1 MNHMGTSVAEYLGQR
16 TDVDFPIITPIIFPE
31 RIRRK
36 INWTDDNSCPAC
48 PLSNG
53 NKCKKLVSGL
63 EPVCS
68 VRKSDGTLW
77 INCSER
83 LCSTKKDL
91 PLNEHQKNILLQVG
105 RHIFSPETTA
115 SDICVKREE
124 RLSVIEGTTYNA
136 DYIITLRSGHSEFS
150 GPDRLIL
157 EMQGG
162 GETTNTGAQTTHIQT
177 WKGLAT
183 PTNAILRQ
191 ETQAST
197 LETNAWRR
205 QQEQF
210 IVKGNIAMKT
220 WKGYGIAF
228 CVGTLLYDYLMN
240 KLASA
245 NLPNLKDYNWTLA
258 LITFK
263 EDRSQPPTAGPI
275 PLVVDE
281 NRLLY
286 TNYQTFV
293 QALINQGEPSLDAFR
308 GRFINLDNEIVQIP

>member
-1 MNHMGTSVAEYLGQR
+1 MGVSVAEYYGQR
-16 TDVDFPIITPIIFPE
+16 TDVDAPIIQPITIPA
-31 RIRRK
+31 RVGGSIPWGH
-36 INWTDDNSCPAC
+36 NCPTC
-48 PLSNG
+48 PFSAG
-53 NKCKKLVSGL
+53 NQCKKLKSGN
-63 EPVCS
+63 EPVCA

-77 INCSER
+77 LNCSER

-91 PLNEHQKNILLQVG
+91 PLNDHQKKILFQVG
-105 RHIFSPETTA
+105 QHIFSPTVNPD
-115 SDICVKREE
+115 DICVKREE
-124 RLSVIEGTTYNA
+124 RLSVIEGTKYNA
-136 DYIITLRSGHSEFS
+136 DYIITLREGRSEFS

-162 GETTNTGAQTTHIQT
+162 GETTNTGEQTRYIQSWKRMATFSNGYLRAENGAQ
-177 WKGLAT
+177 
-183 PTNAILRQ
+183 
-191 ETQAST
+191 T

-240 KLASA
+240 KLESA
-245 NLPNLKDYNWTLA
+245 NLPDLRQYNWTLA
-258 LITFK
+258 LIAFK
-263 EDRSQPPTAGPI
+263 EDTSQAPVPGPI
-275 PLVVDE
+275 PLIVDE
-281 NRLLY
+281 DRLLY

-308 GRFINLDNEIVQIP
+308 GEFLSLNNNVVNIP

>member
-1 MNHMGTSVAEYLGQR
+1 MGTTVAEYLGMR
-16 TDVDFPIITPIIFPE
+16 TDVDTPVIFPVIIPPKVG
-31 RIRRK
+31 RSIG
-36 INWTDDNSCPAC
+36 WTDDNPCPTC
-48 PLSNG
+48 PFSSG
-53 NKCKKLVSGL
+53 NSCKKLVSGN

-91 PLNEHQKNILLQVG
+91 PLNPHQKNILLQTG
-105 RHIFSPETTA
+105 RYIFSPTV
-115 SDICVKREE
+115 SPDDICVKREE
-124 RLSVIEGTTYNA
+124 RLSVIEGTKYNA
-136 DYIITLRSGHSEFS
+136 DYIITLRQGRSDFS

-162 GETTNTGAQTTHIQT
+162 GETTNTGVQTTHIQE
-177 WKGLAT
+177 WKRMPS
-183 PTNAILRQ
+183 PTNEFLRQ

-228 CVGTLLYDYLMN
+228 CIGSLLYDYLMN
-240 KLASA
+240 KLSFA
-245 NLPNLKDYNWTLA
+245 NLPDLRDYNWTLA

-263 EDRSQPPTAGPI
+263 EDQSSPPTAGAI
-275 PLVVDE
+275 PLIVDE
-281 NRLLY
+281 EKLLY

-293 QALINQGEPSLDAFR
+293 QALINQGEPSISAFR
-308 GRFINLDNEIVQIP
+308 GSFINLNNQDVYIP

>member
-1 MNHMGTSVAEYLGQR
+1 MSTCVAEYLGQR
-16 TDVDFPIITPIIFPE
+16 TDVDDPRIEPIIIPPKVGR
-31 RIRRK
+31 RISWSDE
-36 INWTDDNSCPAC
+36 NPCPTCPFTSGNS
-48 PLSNG
+48 
-53 NKCKKLVSGL
+53 CKKLVSGN

-68 VRKSDGTLW
+68 VRKPDGTLW

-83 LCSTKKDL
+83 LCSTKKDI
-91 PLNEHQKNILLQVG
+91 PLCEHQQSILHQVG
-105 RHIFSPETTA
+105 KHIFSPSTNAEE
-115 SDICVKREE
+115 ICVKREE
-124 RLSVIEGTTYNA
+124 RLSVIEGTKYNA
-136 DYIITLRSGHSEFS
+136 DYIITLREGRSEYS

-162 GETTNTGAQTTHIQT
+162 GETTNTGDQTAQIQS
-177 WKGLAT
+177 WKSM
-183 PTNAILRQ
+183 TNYSNEILRTF
-191 ETQAST
+191 TQAST

-245 NLPNLKDYNWTLA
+245 NLPDLREYNWTLA

-263 EDRSQPPTAGPI
+263 ENLAAPVTSGPI
-275 PLVVDE
+275 PLIVDE
-281 NRLLY
+281 DRLLY

-293 QALINQGEPSLDAFR
+293 QALINQGEPSLNAFR
-308 GRFINLDNEIVQIP
+308 GTFINLSNNEIEIP

>member
-1 MNHMGTSVAEYLGQR
+1 MSTCVAEYLGQR
-16 TDVDFPIITPIIFPE
+16 TDVDDPRIEPIIIPPKVGG
-31 RIRRK
+31 RISWSDE
-36 INWTDDNSCPAC
+36 NPCPTCPFTSGNS
-48 PLSNG
+48 
-53 NKCKKLVSGL
+53 CKKLVSGN

-68 VRKSDGTLW
+68 VRKQDGTLW

-83 LCSTKKDL
+83 LCSTKKGI
-91 PLNEHQKNILLQVG
+91 PLCEYQQSILHQVG
-105 RHIFSPETTA
+105 KHIFSPDINAEE
-115 SDICVKREE
+115 ICVKREE
-124 RLSVIEGTTYNA
+124 RLSVIEGTKYNA
-136 DYIITLRSGHSEFS
+136 DYIITLREGRSAYS

-162 GETTNTGAQTTHIQT
+162 GETTNTGVQTAQIQS
-177 WKGLAT
+177 WKRTA
-183 PTNAILRQ
+183 NYSNEILRTY
-191 ETQAST
+191 TQAST

-245 NLPNLKDYNWTLA
+245 NLPDLREFNWTLA

-263 EDRSQPPTAGPI
+263 ENPAAPVVPGPI
-275 PLVVDE
+275 PLIVDE
-281 NRLLY
+281 DRLLY

-293 QALINQGEPSLDAFR
+293 QALINQGEPSLNAFR
-308 GRFINLDNEIVQIP
+308 GTFINLNNSEIEIP

>member
-1 MNHMGTSVAEYLGQR
+1 MGVRVAEYFGQR
-16 TDVDFPIITPIIFPE
+16 TDLDAPSIVPIEIPPKSGDGKAQW
-31 RIRRK
+31 RGG
-36 INWTDDNSCPAC
+36 C
-48 PLSNG
+48 PLCPFSSG
-53 NKCKKLVSGL
+53 NECKKLKSGN

-83 LCSTKKDL
+83 LCSTKKNL
-91 PLNEHQKNILLQVG
+91 PLTPHQSDILLQVA
-105 RHIFSPETTA
+105 RHIFSPDIPPA
-115 SDICVKREE
+115 DICVKREE
-124 RLSVIEGTTYNA
+124 RLSVIENTKYNA
-136 DYIITLRSGHSEFS
+136 DYVMTVRGGRSSFS
-150 GPDRLIL
+150 GPDRLIV

-162 GETTNTGAQTTHIQT
+162 GETTNTGVQTRHIQN
-177 WKGLAT
+177 WRL
-183 PTNAILRQ
+183 PQNRTNAYLRR
-191 ETQAST
+191 ETGAST

-245 NLPNLKDYNWTLA
+245 HLPNLREYNWTMA

-263 EDRSQPPTAGPI
+263 EAVSDNPQPGAI
-275 PLVVDE
+275 PLTVDE
-281 NRLLY
+281 DRLLY

-293 QALINQGEPSLDAFR
+293 QALINQGEPSLAAFR
-308 GRFINLDNEIVQIP
+308 GDFINLQNEKIEVP

>member
-1 MNHMGTSVAEYLGQR
+1 MGTSVAEYLGMR
-16 TDVDFPIITPIIFPE
+16 TDVDNPVIIPIAIPP
-31 RIRRK
+31 RSGGR
-36 INWTDDNSCPAC
+36 INWTDTNPCPTC
-48 PLSNG
+48 PFTSG
-53 NKCKKLVSGL
+53 NPCKKLISGN

-68 VRKSDGTLW
+68 VRKADGTLW

-83 LCSTKKDL
+83 LCSTKKNL
-91 PLNEHQKNILLQVG
+91 PLNQHQQNILLQAG
-105 RHIFSPETTA
+105 KFIFSPNVTPEDVCA
-115 SDICVKREE
+115 KREE
-124 RLSVIEGTTYNA
+124 RLTVIEGTKYNA
-136 DYIITLRSGHSEFS
+136 DYIITLRQGRSDYS

-162 GETTNTGAQTTHIQT
+162 GETTNTGAQTGHIQR
-177 WKGLAT
+177 WKAMRN
-183 PTNAILRQ
+183 PTNEFLRQ

-228 CVGTLLYDYLMN
+228 CVGTLLYDYLKN
-240 KLASA
+240 KLTSA
-245 NLPNLKDYNWTLA
+245 NLPDLHAYNWTLA

-263 EDRSQPPTAGPI
+263 EDQSHPPVAGAI

-281 NRLLY
+281 ERLLY

-293 QALINQGEPSLDAFR
+293 QALINQGEPSLEAFR
-308 GRFINLDNEIVQIP
+308 GMFVNLNNDEITVL

>member
-1 MNHMGTSVAEYLGQR
+1 MGTSVAEYLGMR
-16 TDVDFPIITPIIFPE
+16 TDIDDPSIVPVIIPPKVN
-31 RIRRK
+31 RK
-36 INWTDDNSCPAC
+36 TNWTEDNPCPTC
-48 PLSNG
+48 PFTSG
-53 NKCKKLVSGL
+53 NPCKKLVSGN

-91 PLNEHQKNILLQVG
+91 PLNQHQKNILAQAG
-105 RHIFSPETTA
+105 KYIFSPDVVPE
-115 SDICVKREE
+115 DICVKREE
-124 RLSVIEGTTYNA
+124 RLSVIEGTKYNA
-136 DYIITLRSGHSEFS
+136 DYIITLRQGRSNYS
-150 GPDRLIL
+150 GPDRLVL

-162 GETTNTGAQTTHIQT
+162 GETTNTGDQTDHIRE
-177 WKGLAT
+177 WKNM
-183 PTNAILRQ
+183 PHPSNEFLRQ

-245 NLPNLKDYNWTLA
+245 NLPNLQEYNWTLA
-258 LITFK
+258 LITYK
-263 EDRSQPPTAGPI
+263 EDRSSPPTPGAI

-281 NRLLY
+281 ERLLY

-293 QALINQGEPSLDAFR
+293 QALINQGEPSLSAFR
-308 GRFINLDNEIVQIP
+308 GTFINLNNDEVIIP

>member
-1 MNHMGTSVAEYLGQR
+1 MGVSVAEYLGQR
-16 TDVDFPIITPIIFPE
+16 TDVTTPTIQPAIMPPPKSQ
-31 RIRRK
+31 RA
-36 INWTDDNSCPAC
+36 NWDGECPTC
-48 PLSNG
+48 PFTSG
-53 NKCKKLVSGL
+53 NPCKKLNSGY

-68 VRKSDGTLW
+68 VRKTDGTLW
-77 INCSER
+77 LNCSDR
-83 LCSTKKDL
+83 LCATKKNLQLSPYQRD
-91 PLNEHQKNILLQVG
+91 ILLQVG
-105 RHIFSPETTA
+105 RYIFSPNVQPE
-115 SDICVKREE
+115 DICIKREE
-124 RLSVIEGTTYNA
+124 RLSVIEGTKYNA
-136 DYIITLRSGHSEFS
+136 DYIITLREGRSNFS

-162 GETTNTGAQTTHIQT
+162 GETTNTGEQTRHVQT
-177 WKGLAT
+177 WRAAT
-183 PTNAILRQ
+183 AHTNAFLSQ
-191 ETQAST
+191 ETAAST

-245 NLPNLKDYNWTLA
+245 NLPDLRDYNWTLA

-263 EDRSQPPTAGPI
+263 EDASHPATEGAV
-275 PLVVDE
+275 PLIVDE
-281 NRLLY
+281 TRLLY

-308 GRFINLDNEIVQIP
+308 GQFINLNNEVIDIP